1 MHVNFVAN
9 HYIDP
14 IRSFASPYW
23 QCCFRV
29 ICFGI
34 SLKNAPVFKP
44 ATGGQELKQAVCGPK
59 LHQVISGGF
68 SVFVQMATEL
78 MNRSRSLAEGAVVM
92 VCPVL
97 LAVTLDKVDLKVYGR
112 STFFAML
119 AMAGITLISGICPL
133 LVCCFSKRF
142 PNMGNIKPAPVT
154 TILVTLSSSCLL
166 ILACFIAQLVV
177 SKQVLIVVGALCG
190 AFVLART
197 VIYYIGG
204 DGKTHSP
211 ELHKDESHE
220 FLTGV
225 TAILFLGLEGLAL
238 EGHENQMVQKAGPVG
253 TISFIVCAL
262 GVCMMYLEMI
272 PPSRLKE
279 LGGIVCFTLTLDSI
293 MAGGTF
299 TVLMV
304 VMFKFMGPP
313 SLVLFAPPV
322 LIIVELVYQVTVD
335 GRTTLPIIH
344 ADGVN
349 PASTPASLEMTR
361 VTFIGFLVVSITA
374 IRNPSPSML
383 TSCFLLFAASA
394 IVFGLSWRLL
404 SQTQITNRLA
414 QNHASPDIVASSAD
428 LASLCTHFCI
438 VITMILFL
446 AMAGTA
452 RGK

>member
-1 MHVNFVAN
+1 QAKGK
-9 HYIDP
+9 
-14 IRSFASPYW
+14 SF
-23 QCCFRV
+23 
-29 ICFGI
+29 
-34 SLKNAPVFKP
+34 
-44 ATGGQELKQAVCGPK
+44 ELKQAVCGPK
-59 LHQVISGGF
+59 LHQVISGRF
-68 SVFVQMATEL
+68 SVFVQMAAEL

-97 LAVTLDKVDLKVYGR
+97 LALSLDKVDLKVYGR
-112 STFFAML
+112 PAFFAML
-119 AMAGITLISGICPL
+119 AMAGITLITAICPL

-142 PNMGNIKPAPVT
+142 PNMGNIEPAPVT
-154 TILVTLSSSCLL
+154 AGLATLSSSCLL

-177 SKQVLIVVGALCG
+177 SKQVLIAVGVLCG
-190 AFVLART
+190 AFILVRAVSYCL
-197 VIYYIGG
+197 GG
-204 DGKTHSP
+204 NGDPYSLD
-211 ELHKDESHE
+211 LHKVLDESHE

-225 TAILFLGLEGLAL
+225 TGIIFLGLEGLAL

-272 PPSRLKE
+272 PPLYFEERGE
-279 LGGIVCFTLTLDSI
+279 GEIVCLTLMLDSI

-304 VMFKFMGPP
+304 VMFKLMGPP
-313 SLVLFAPPV
+313 ALMLFAPPV
-322 LIIVELVYQVTVD
+322 LIIVELAYQIAVD
-335 GRTTLPIIH
+335 RRSLL
-344 ADGVN
+344 ADQAPGAVQ
-349 PASTPASLEMTR
+349 ASTTASLELTR
-361 VTFIGFLVVSITA
+361 VTFTGFLAVSITA
-374 IRNPSPSML
+374 IRNTSPSML

-414 QNHASPDIVASSAD
+414 HRALSDLVASSAD

-438 VITMILFL
+438 VITTILFL